1 MSHLVVQCTIIRNCW
16 TIVNSEDL
24 ETITKESLVRS
35 SVLEEFRTKNPQSEK
50 SFARAKQVLPGGQ
63 TRSVTH
69 YEPFPIILNHGSGG
83 LVVDVDGHEYIDV
96 LNNYTSLVHGH
107 TFAPVVSAV
116 EALLKN
122 GGVAFPSVHE
132 HQIRLAEILSDR
144 IVTAERV
151 RFTNSGSEAAALAAR
166 IARHVTGRREIVM
179 AQHGYHGSVPPFS
192 DELQPYVVRVPYNDL
207 AAIQEVVSE
216 RTAAVILEPFQG
228 AAGVI
233 PGDAQYLQA
242 TQNAAAK
249 VGALFILD
257 EVQSLRNNYHGVQD
271 ELGLSPDL
279 TLLGKIIGGGY
290 PIGAVVG
297 QAAHLEQTSPYIT
310 GNLGHSGTFNGHLA
324 SVVAGAATLEHLQS
338 DVIKSLNNRSEEL
351 QKAIEMAAGEHGLQ
365 IQVNR
370 AGSIMNLHPLG
381 NVDNESF
388 YSTLHLSL
396 LLEGIYTAPRG
407 LLNLSTVLD
416 EGILRQVAEGYRK
429 AFDRT
434 AAALR

>member
-1 MSHLVVQCTIIRNCW
+1 M
-16 TIVNSEDL
+16 
-24 ETITKESLVRS
+24 RS
-35 SVLEEFRTKNPQSEK
+35 SVLEEFRSKNPQSAK
-50 SFARAKQVLPGGQ
+50 FFDRAKQVLPGGQ

-69 YEPFPIILNHGSGG
+69 YEPFPVILNQGSGG
-83 LVVDVDGHEYIDV
+83 FVVDVDGHEYIDV

-144 IVTAERV
+144 IVAAERV

-192 DELQPYVVRVPYNDL
+192 EALQPNVVRVPYNDL
-207 AAIQEVVSE
+207 AAMQEALSE
-216 RTAAVILEPFQG
+216 RTAAVVLEPFQG
-228 AAGVI
+228 AGGVV
-233 PGDAQYLQA
+233 PGDAEYLQA

-249 VGALFILD
+249 AGALFILD
-257 EVQSLRNNYHGVQD
+257 EVQSLRNNYQGAQD

-279 TLLGKIIGGGY
+279 TLLGKVIGGGY
-290 PIGAVVG
+290 PIGAVAG
-297 QAAHLEQTSPYIT
+297 QAAHLEQTSPYVP
-310 GNLGHSGTFNGHLA
+310 GYLGHSGTFNGHLT
-324 SVVAGAATLEHLQS
+324 SVVAGAATLEHLQP
-338 DVIKSLNNRSEEL
+338 DVIQSLNSRSKKL
-351 QKAIEMAAGEHGLQ
+351 QVAIEAAASEHGLP

-370 AGSIMNLHPLG
+370 AGSIMNVHPLG
-381 NVDNESF
+381 NVDAEVF

-396 LLEGIYTAPRG
+396 LLEGIYAAPRG

-434 AAALR
+434 AAELQ